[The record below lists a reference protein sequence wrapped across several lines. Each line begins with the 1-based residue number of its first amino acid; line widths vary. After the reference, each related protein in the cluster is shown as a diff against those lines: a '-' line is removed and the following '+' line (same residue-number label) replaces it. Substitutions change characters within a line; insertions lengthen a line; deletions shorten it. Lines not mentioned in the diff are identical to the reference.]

1 MRYRLL
7 VLLLLGAAC
16 GTTATGVRA
25 TKDLALSAPHVGGQ
39 KFSVETRNGGVEVH
53 GDPALGEVKVW
64 ARIVCGGKTKEEAAR
79 RLAETR
85 VVAERDANGILHVVA
100 RFPAGRHFPYD
111 GASIQLRLPDAKGGM
126 VKTSNGNVTVTRIAG
141 KVTVR
146 TSNGRVQVKDLGGS
160 VDVGT
165 SNANVS
171 AGNIAGPLVV
181 RTSNGTI
188 TAEGVQ
194 GRAKLSSSNGNVRIV
209 LTRAGPLSVSTSNGT
224 VDVTVGPEFLGRV
237 SIGTS
242 NGSVEVEDRGGRITS
257 QSIRKTSAK
266 LQVGKGGDA
275 SSVTTSNGN
284 VRFKIE
290 K

>member
-64 ARIVCGGKTKEEAAR
+64 ARIVCGGKTKEEAER

-111 GASIQLRLPDAKGGM
+111 GASIQLRLPDAKG
-126 VKTSNGNVTVTRIAG
+126 RILPCYF
-141 KVTVR
+141 R
-146 TSNGRVQVKDLGGS
+146 LPHIGS
-160 VDVGT
+160 
-165 SNANVS
+165 
-171 AGNIAGPLVV
+171 
-181 RTSNGTI
+181 
-188 TAEGVQ
+188 
-194 GRAKLSSSNGNVRIV
+194 
-209 LTRAGPLSVSTSNGT
+209 
-224 VDVTVGPEFLGRV
+224 
-237 SIGTS
+237 
-242 NGSVEVEDRGGRITS
+242 RG
-257 QSIRKTSAK
+257 A
-266 LQVGKGGDA
+266 V
-275 SSVTTSNGN
+275 
-284 VRFKIE
+284 
-290 K
+290 